1 MEEHLLERAIRL
13 AAKVHKGQVDRFE
26 DAYILH
32 VMRVILRGKDLEE
45 RLLGALHDVL
55 ERSTLSTG
63 DLELKGFPA
72 RVLKSLDHISRRK
85 EEDYEGYIDRVAQD
99 GLATRVKIHDLAD
112 KMDLR
117 SMEALSLSD
126 LKRFNKQLAAY
137 HRLQKLQAEAARRP
151 VRNGKPDR

>member
-26 DAYILH
+26 DPIILH
-32 VMRVILRGKDLEE
+32 IMRVILRGKDLEE

-55 ERSTLSTG
+55 ERSTLTTG
-63 DLELKGFPA
+63 DLELKGFPP
-72 RVLKSLDHISRRK
+72 RVLRSLDHISRRK
-85 EEDYEGYIDRVAQD
+85 EEDYEGYIDRVALD
-99 GLATRVKIHDLAD
+99 DLATRVKIHDLAD

-117 SMEALSLSD
+117 SMEELSLSD

-137 HRLQKLQAEAARRP
+137 HRLHRLHTGSAKRP
-151 VRNGKPDR
+151 VRSK